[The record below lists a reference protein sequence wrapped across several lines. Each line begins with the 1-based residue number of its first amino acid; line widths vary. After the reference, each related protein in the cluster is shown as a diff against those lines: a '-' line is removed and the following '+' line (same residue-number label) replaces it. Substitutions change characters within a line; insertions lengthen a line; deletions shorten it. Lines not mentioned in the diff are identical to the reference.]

1 MNNKDI
7 LKEVIIVFFALV
19 LLFMSMGITLIQTQ
33 NEEKRSS
40 VSYDPYVTD
49 KAPMIT
55 LTGCERDDIC
65 ELAKKQAG
73 IKEGTNYRVGLTPYH
88 KWATT
93 SEATQFSGEAYGSKW
108 TSNAKY
114 YNYWCVLF
122 VNWCAFHA
130 GLNCWAN
137 YPMHAVSNS
146 TAKEWYQH
154 PNVQRA
160 VANVN
165 ATKEK
170 GWVLIEGAHMD
181 LYVDNGEWVEG
192 NSYDTIDPPP
202 GWRTYVSYNSRRRQ
216 GFEIYGKPYYRA
228 TVTYYLDG
236 KKYGTD
242 KYTEDKTDLKLPELK
257 RDGCTFKGWYI
268 YSDYSGTPYTWN
280 DPAWNGNL
288 PLYAKFVQNDKKI
301 TYVLNGGE
309 WNGTPG
315 KDKYTVG
322 TVYTFPK
329 NVKKSNGSYFDG
341 WYEDKA
347 CNTAK
352 PATTKDDN
360 QDITVFARYRSN
372 IQYQTNGGSWG
383 GEPIR
388 SYIEKRENSLPKNI
402 TRPTCEFMGWYYDS
416 SFTNRVVSNGKND
429 VIPNYKEGTITVYA
443 KWKANITYN
452 SRIGFFKGETVN
464 GDNGGP
470 VRTTFYYPGTN
481 AWTNPGINNGRSL
494 LTSADVYEPW
504 CTFGGWYTVWGCNES
519 YGPFYNIGDVVY
531 NGVFPGGYWPWTG
544 EVRLYARFI
553 GREYS
558 IFLHC
563 NKGETTNSSWIR
575 TSTSE
580 FYKKYTYRYQNNTY
594 SLPNSKQMYRR
605 GYEFKGWYEDE
616 FFTGNPVTAT
626 DKNTGGDKHYYAKWK
641 PRQYP
646 LFLNSI
652 RGKVKDS
659 SYTFT
664 DLGSY
669 RYRYNKLYTYDTY
682 VPLPTQPDTIDRRGH
697 TFNGWYRE
705 TNYSGNRIYQLVPG
719 DINTQIFY
727 AKWTP
732 NIYQIKLHKD
742 GSTVINPRIDNGRVV
757 GDDIIGTYTYAR
769 GSTFPVG
776 TTDIKKSGAI
786 FAGWYDQPNK
796 SGNRVTG
803 IRSGDDD
810 TAPIGDKE
818 YWARWVR
825 PVPSTVDAPATDIKS
840 NGDYILY
847 LYANSKIKTDSR
859 GNLISR
865 QTFAASSKKRTF
877 SIDINVDGNPGT
889 PRPVTVWLQSKPTDS
904 GATRLNWKMTTTS
917 SRKSYNSS
925 TYAYTVNDHSRVT
938 FTCPSDVV
946 NTYLGQ
952 NGSRK
957 VYVHFMTE
965 AGDRGYYA
973 VNLVRRLTYAMH

>member
-40 VSYDPYVTD
+40 VSYEIRVEPGN
-49 KAPMIT
+49 APTIK

-65 ELAKKQAG
+65 ALAKKQAG
-73 IKEGTNYRVGLTPYH
+73 IREDRNHITPYH
-88 KWATT
+88 RWATT
-93 SEATQFSGEAYGSKW
+93 NEATQFSNSAYGGKW
-108 TSNAKY
+108 LRDPNY
-114 YNYWCVLF
+114 FNYWCVLF
-122 VNWCAFHA
+122 VNWCAYHA
-130 GLNCWAN
+130 GVNCWAN
-137 YPMHAVSNS
+137 YPMHAISNS
-146 TAKEWYQH
+146 TAKQWYQDSSI
-154 PNVQRA
+154 NRA
-160 VANVN
+160 VTNVN

-170 GWVLIEGAHMD
+170 GWVLIEGDHMD

-192 NSYDTIDPPP
+192 NSYDSVYPP
-202 GWRTYVSYNSRRRQ
+202 GDMRFYVSHNSRSRR

-228 TVTYYLDG
+228 TVFYYLDG
-236 KKYGTD
+236 SYYGEA

-257 RDGCTFKGWYI
+257 RDGCTFKGWYL

-322 TVYTFPK
+322 TVYTFPT
-329 NVKKSNGSYFDG
+329 NVKKSNGSWFDG
-341 WYEDKA
+341 WYTDRA
-347 CNTAK
+347 CNNAK
-352 PATTKDDN
+352 SATTKDDN
-360 QDITVFARYRSN
+360 QDITLYARYRSR
-372 IQYQTNGGSWG
+372 IIYATNGGSFSSN
-383 GEPIR
+383 PIGN
-388 SYIEKRENSLPKNI
+388 YIEKRETALPTNI
-402 TRPTCEFMGWYYDS
+402 TRSTCEFMGWYYDS
-416 SFTNRVVSNGKND
+416 AFTRRVVSNGKND
-429 VIPNYKEGTITVYA
+429 VIPNNIQGTLTVYA
-443 KWKANITYN
+443 KWRANITYH
-452 SRIGFFKGETVN
+452 SRVGFFIGENVN

-470 VRTTFYYPGTN
+470 VITKSYYPGTN
-481 AWTNPGINNGRSL
+481 ATTNPGINNGDSL
-494 LTSADVYEPW
+494 LTSVDVYEPW
-504 CTFGGWYTVWGCNES
+504 SDFGGWYTVWGCNAA
-519 YGPFYNIGDVVY
+519 YGPLYKIGD
-531 NGVFPGGYWPWTG
+531 FTSGGYWPWTR
-544 EVRLYARFI
+544 ELNLYARFI

-646 LFLNSI
+646 LILNSI